1 MTQDFDEM
9 IATLFGAEEPP
20 RDPTGALMTIRPLL
34 SELRPSLLVLTDAD
48 RTLLAA
54 DSLDTSVDAPT
65 AEALRCQLELDR
77 GEGPLRLLAPL
88 AELPSQ
94 TPFAVVFGDR
104 EAGGVL
110 AGLVRAASDVPL
122 RLAEL
127 VPALQAAG
135 ALARLAVLS
144 HRRQERLETQV
155 RHLRAE
161 LETLR
166 TCQGE
171 IVSQIVEEHHQRLEE
186 QAHRMALEEV
196 YRAAEAA
203 NQAKTEFL
211 ANMSHE
217 LRTPLHGILSF
228 AAFGIKKAQTASRE
242 DLYQYFQKIERSGKS
257 LLVLINDLLDLAKLE
272 SGRATYDFA
281 TLDLRLLL
289 LTVADEL
296 SPLAAQKHIRMA
308 MPPAGTTPPIVADE
322 TKLVQV
328 VRNLLSNAI
337 KFSPDGSLIEIEAG
351 MAGPRVWV
359 RVSDR
364 GVGIPEAELE
374 AIFDKFI
381 QSSKTRTGA
390 GGTGLGLAICREIL
404 AGHKGRIWAS
414 NRPGGGSV
422 FTFEMPIDPR
432 TPPQDRDNHA
442 TGTAA
447 GCRRDGT
454 GPPTEGGPL
463 EPPPC
468 PAARLDI
475 AEV

>member
-1 MTQDFDEM
+1 
-9 IATLFGAEEPP
+9 
-20 RDPTGALMTIRPLL
+20 
-34 SELRPSLLVLTDAD
+34 
-48 RTLLAA
+48 
-54 DSLDTSVDAPT
+54 
-65 AEALRCQLELDR
+65 
-77 GEGPLRLLAPL
+77 
-88 AELPSQ
+88 
-94 TPFAVVFGDR
+94 
-104 EAGGVL
+104 
-110 AGLVRAASDVPL
+110 
-122 RLAEL
+122 
-127 VPALQAAG
+127 
-135 ALARLAVLS
+135 
-144 HRRQERLETQV
+144 
-155 RHLRAE
+155 
-161 LETLR
+161 
-166 TCQGE
+166 
-171 IVSQIVEEHHQRLEE
+171 QIVEEHHQRLEE

-272 SGRATYDFA
+272 SGRATYDFS
-281 TLDLRLLL
+281 TIDLRLVL

-296 SPLAAQKHIRMA
+296 SPLAAQKNIRMA
-308 MPPAGTTPPIVADE
+308 MPPAGTTPPVVADE
-322 TKLVQV
+322 TKIAQV
-328 VRNLLSNAI
+328 ARNLLSNAI
-337 KFSPDGSLIEIEAG
+337 KFSPEGSLIEIEAG
-351 MAGPRVWV
+351 TEGSRVWV
-359 RVSDR
+359 RVCDR
-364 GVGIPEAELE
+364 GVGIPEGELE

-432 TPPQDRDNHA
+432 TAPKDPDIA
-442 TGTAA
+442 PAVAA
-447 GCRRDGT
+447 AACRSDDAGQPAGSR
-454 GPPTEGGPL
+454 PL
-463 EPPPC
+463 DLPPC
-468 PAARLDI
+468 PEARLDI